1 VTGLIR
7 RTGPAAGP
15 APAGPA
21 ALSVRDLSVDYDGVV
36 ALAPLS
42 FELAAGETLAVLG
55 ANGAGKTTLANALSG
70 LVAMRGGVIDLDG
83 TPVAA
88 MTPEARARL
97 GIGHLPDFR
106 AVFPNLTVTE
116 NLQVFFQSAS
126 RRAARSLAESALGRF
141 PALRQRTRIPAG
153 RLSGGEQQMLA
164 FCRLLVRAPR
174 VLIVDELSHGLAP
187 GIVAELFKA
196 LNALK
201 GSCTTIVIEQYVGNA
216 LAIADSVI
224 VLSRGQVRHRGPAA
238 GLSVDSVAEIYSLDA

>member
-1 VTGLIR
+1 MTGLIR
-7 RTGPAAGP
+7 TSTPTTGSGA
-15 APAGPA
+15 A
-21 ALSVRDLSVDYDGVV
+21 ALSVRDLSVAYDGVV
-36 ALAPLS
+36 ALAPLR

-70 LVAMRGGVIDLDG
+70 LVAARSGTIELAGTQVGGLQAEV
-83 TPVAA
+83 
-88 MTPEARARL
+88 RARL

-116 NLQVFFQSAS
+116 NLQIFF
-126 RRAARSLAESALGRF
+126 SLATRRTARGLTDSAFEWF
-141 PALRQRTRIPAG
+141 PVLRQRTRIPAG

-196 LNALK
+196 LGALK
-201 GSCTTIVIEQYVGNA
+201 GSCTSIVIEQFVGNA

-238 GLSVDSVAEIYSLDA
+238 GLTVDSVAQIYSLDA